1 MKLCG
6 AVVKPER
13 GVCGSGFS
21 RLATV
26 REAVALIIDFQ
37 DVNMVGQSIK
47 KCACEVLRTEGAGPF
62 AEWSVG
68 RYDG

>member
-1 MKLCG
+1 
-6 AVVKPER
+6 
-13 GVCGSGFS
+13 
-21 RLATV
+21 
-26 REAVALIIDFQ
+26 
-37 DVNMVGQSIK
+37 MVGQSIK